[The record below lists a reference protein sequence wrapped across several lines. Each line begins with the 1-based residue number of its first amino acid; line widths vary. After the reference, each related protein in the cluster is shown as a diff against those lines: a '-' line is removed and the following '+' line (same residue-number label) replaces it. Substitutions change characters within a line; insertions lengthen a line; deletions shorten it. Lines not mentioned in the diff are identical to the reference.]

1 MAKTVLI
8 TGTSTGIGYGAVKV
22 LSKAGYRIVATVR
35 TEADARRLQS
45 EFGENVHP
53 VICDVTRPDDVAKL
67 PEHVARVSENGLLDV
82 LINNA
87 AIELIAH
94 AELQSMEDIRSLFET
109 NVFGVM
115 SVTRALLPLLGTAP
129 HAKDHRGRIINISS
143 VGGVLALPLLS
154 SYVATKYAIEGYS
167 HSLRREL
174 RAQGIKVV
182 IVGPGAVKSAIW
194 KKHLP
199 KLYEGTAYETP
210 MAKIK
215 AMMASSEKDA
225 ASEEEAGEHLRFV
238 IEQPSPKARYVFTRN
253 RLMNWTIPTMLPH
266 GVVDRMVSGMI

>member
-1 MAKTVLI
+1 MAKTILI

-22 LSKAGYRIVATVR
+22 LSKAGYCVIATVR
-35 TEADARRLQS
+35 SDADAQRLRS
-45 EFGENVHP
+45 ELGENVHP
-53 VICDVTRPDDVAKL
+53 VLCDVTNADDVRKL
-67 PEHVARVSENGLLDV
+67 PDHVARVSENGWLDV
-82 LINNA
+82 LVNNA
-87 AIELIAH
+87 AIELIAP
-94 AELQSMEDIRSLFET
+94 AELQSMEDIRALFET
-109 NVFGVM
+109 NVFGLM
-115 SVTRALLPLLGTAP
+115 SVTRALLPLLGTSP
-129 HAKDHRGRIINISS
+129 LAKDHRGRIINISS

-174 RAQGIKVV
+174 RAIGIKVV

-215 AMMASSEKDA
+215 ALMAASEKDA
-225 ASEEEAGEHLRFV
+225 ASEEAAGEHLRYV
-238 IEQPSPKARYVFTRN
+238 IEQTSPNARYVFTRN

-266 GVVDRMVSGMI
+266 GVVDRMVGGMI